1 LPTSNEAL
9 IGVEVDRPQGERRA
23 PARSLGVQAQQQC
36 AESRVVAAGRCNVVD
51 LCEARVGDRGGSRA
65 AGVAWRPFGRIVAG
79 LDVAVVLGVPVQA
92 AQGGDQVLAAPR
104 PPRAFPARNDVGL
117 EVLGELVDLGRG
129 RLVQPSGAPV
139 LDDPVPV
146 RPVHPPRPAG
156 HGRADN
162 GDVLA
167 GCGWRAVRGDCQM
180 RRAGE
185 VARLTSTISSRSPHS
200 CPRRRPLTRAVG
212 LSGWSGFDQ
221 SGADGEPGQV

>member
-1 LPTSNEAL
+1 MSVSVGAAVSLLEPAGVRELLVAADRALFEATPAGGTRSGWPFSWPARHAVVIAAGGDRPSVGVAEQLPSGGAPLLGVLVQVGHQRRGHRLPTHGPALLAESNEAL

-104 PPRAFPARNDVGL
+104 PTAGV
-117 EVLGELVDLGRG
+117 
-129 RLVQPSGAPV
+129 SGA
-139 LDDPVPV
+139 
-146 RPVHPPRPAG
+146 
-156 HGRADN
+156 
-162 GDVLA
+162 
-167 GCGWRAVRGDCQM
+167 
-180 RRAGE
+180 
-185 VARLTSTISSRSPHS
+185 
-200 CPRRRPLTRAVG
+200 
-212 LSGWSGFDQ
+212 
-221 SGADGEPGQV
+221 